1 MWYGEESRKP
11 RSEIAV
17 AGVTKC
23 VVCFPSV
30 VLDWEVVPSDL
41 PRLTARM
48 RWSDG
53 IVLWSNCTALIWT

>member
-11 RSEIAV
+11 RGEIAV
-17 AGVTKC
+17 AELRNAL
-23 VVCFPSV
+23 SV
-30 VLDWEVVPSDL
+30 FRLVLDWEVVPSDL